1 MGSDDYL
8 KKPFSLQELMARVR
22 RLAER
27 QQFYRQS
34 SSSDG
39 EDDNGWMDIGT
50 YRFNPVTQH
59 LLWKGQAEELSHRE
73 AELLRMLVENING
86 VVESHDILMVLW
98 GDDSPCNSRSLQV
111 FIRK

>member
-8 KKPFSLQELMARVR
+8 KKPFSLEEFMARVR

-27 QQFYRQS
+27 Q
-34 SSSDG
+34 
-39 EDDNGWMDIGT
+39 
-50 YRFNPVTQH
+50 
-59 LLWKGQAEELSHRE
+59 
-73 AELLRMLVENING
+73 RMLVGHVND
-86 VVESHDILMVLW
+86 VVESHDILMALW

>member
-27 QQFYRQS
+27 Q
-34 SSSDG
+34 
-39 EDDNGWMDIGT
+39 
-50 YRFNPVTQH
+50 
-59 LLWKGQAEELSHRE
+59 
-73 AELLRMLVENING
+73 RMLVGHVND

-98 GDDSPCNSRSLQV
+98 GNDSPCNSRSLQV

>member
-8 KKPFSLQELMARVR
+8 KKPFSLQELMARVH

-27 QQFYRQS
+27 QQPYRQS

-59 LLWKGQAEELSHRE
+59 LL
-73 AELLRMLVENING
+73 
-86 VVESHDILMVLW
+86 
-98 GDDSPCNSRSLQV
+98 
-111 FIRK
+111 